1 MKFLCQVDWKHGVSR
16 GILLSLAATD
26 APLACSCPAVSPQGR
41 RRGCGASITRVTK
54 APQYFESIAAHTSRK
69 MVANPPCPFQSVLSA
84 VPWHQ
89 ASLPPGRVSPHAR
102 RMGPQYSHCAIFE
115 KKNPEGDSCLLN
127 EIRTRGLRHWSR
139 HKDGWMNRS
148 KDMSWSK
155 T

>member
-69 MVANPPCPFQSVLSA
+69 MVANPPCPFWSVLSA

-102 RMGPQYSHCAIFE
+102 RMGPQYSHCTIFE
-115 KKNPEGDSCLLN
+115 KTPLSTFRLFRSFIYFHCSFLLCWYTTLLCL
-127 EIRTRGLRHWSR
+127 
-139 HKDGWMNRS
+139 
-148 KDMSWSK
+148 
-155 T
+155 